1 MELEQ
6 MKRLWQQHDEK
17 LSQNISLNEK
27 IIKGM
32 IVNKSKNDIG
42 RILTWEYINASVCAL
57 VVVVYVAM
65 WGHTPNVAG
74 LWLSYFFSLALITA
88 TLLYSL
94 YKISYLS
101 SINFA
106 QDPVA
111 STREKI
117 ESFRLR
123 MLKAKMLEIILFAPL
138 ILSVYVVVNYWVH
151 QQNILDNMA
160 TYAPR
165 IAIALLVGISAVVY
179 VYRKVYFDSIKQL
192 KDNLKEVEGF
202 VRG

>member
-1 MELEQ
+1 
-6 MKRLWQQHDEK
+6 MKQLWQQHDRK

-32 IVNKSKNDIG
+32 IVNKSKTEIG
-42 RILTWEYINASVCAL
+42 RILTWEYLNTSVCAL

-65 WGHTPNVAG
+65 WTHTPNVTG

-101 SINFA
+101 GINFA
-106 QDPVA
+106 RDPVT
-111 STREKI
+111 STSGKI

-123 MLKAKMLEIILFAPL
+123 ILKVRVLEIILFAPL
-138 ILSVYVVVNYWVH
+138 ILCVYAVVDYWVH
-151 QQNILDNMA
+151 QHNILENLS
-160 TYAPR
+160 TYATR
-165 IAIALLVGISAVVY
+165 IAIALLVGIPAVLY
-179 VYRKVYFDSIKQL
+179 VYRKVYFRNITH
-192 KDNLKEVEGF
+192 LKESLKEIDGF
-202 VRG
+202 VHD